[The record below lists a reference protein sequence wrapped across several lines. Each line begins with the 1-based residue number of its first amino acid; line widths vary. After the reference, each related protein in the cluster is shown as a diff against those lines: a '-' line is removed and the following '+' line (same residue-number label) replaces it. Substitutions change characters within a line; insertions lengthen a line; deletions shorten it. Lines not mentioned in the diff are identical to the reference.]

1 MIQHQPST
9 FFEFKVN
16 SIIVVVAV
24 AAVADVAVVAD
35 DAVVAAVAV
44 VNVVAAAAVDWC
56 CAALRPLQMLGHVQG
71 VCITAA
77 GGRGRAGWT
86 ILLHLSLG

>member
-1 MIQHQPST
+1 MLWLWCP
-9 FFEFKVN
+9 
-16 SIIVVVAV
+16 A
-24 AAVADVAVVAD
+24 VAVVAN
-35 DAVVAAVAV
+35 VVA
-44 VNVVAAAAVDWC
+44 VVAAAAVDWC

-71 VCITAA
+71 ACITAA